1 MDTLDTQSHLTS
13 LQVNNR
19 RLTPGE
25 SCILRDGDS
34 VRFGL
39 CVLSHFKT
47 HQPLSGYVQ
56 GKAFSYTFH
65 LFVARSPP
73 GLSASDESLRTQFKN
88 VEAAIIEERARLGQ
102 ESQDLRKT
110 VTACMY
116 PLSIF

>member
-65 LFVARSPP
+65 SFVARSPP

-88 VEAAIIEERARLGQ
+88 VERAKAAIIEERARLGQ
-102 ESQDLRKT
+102 ELSRLEENGDR
-110 VTACMY
+110 MY
-116 PLSIF
+116 VPP